1 MHWKSLC
8 RQESWTQSKQTQ
20 AKEGYEEAVK
30 KNRRGGNNS
39 IQLLREKSEKELEVR
54 KQELKI
60 RQKEQKRLF
69 EQQQEMMR
77 LMRSRQQS
85 MMDLVSKLVKK

>member
-1 MHWKSLC
+1 M
-8 RQESWTQSKQTQ
+8 ETFGQTQ
-20 AKEGYEEAVK
+20 AKEGYKEAVK
-30 KNRRGGNNS
+30 KNRRGANNS
-39 IQLLREKSEKELEVR
+39 IQLLRERSEKELEVR

>member
-1 MHWKSLC
+1 M
-8 RQESWTQSKQTQ
+8 ETFGQTQ
-20 AKEGYEEAVK
+20 AKEGYVEAVK

-39 IQLLREKSEKELEVR
+39 IQFLREKSEKELEVR

>member
-1 MHWKSLC
+1 MK
-8 RQESWTQSKQTQ
+8 TFGQTQ

-60 RQKEQKRLF
+60 RPKEQKRLF

-85 MMDLVSKLVKK
+85 MVDLVSKLVKK